1 MWWLLWIVTVLAVIA
16 TQVYTTR
23 TVMRTRFKLNDLVKQ
38 VNKIRVDEKVAK
50 SNLEVSNRELLMTQ
64 RAIAAQQDATEKL
77 KETIQTLEQER
88 KKRLQEA
95 KNRLAH

>member
-1 MWWLLWIVTVLAVIA
+1 MFWLIWILTILAVIV

-23 TVMRTRFKLNDLVKQ
+23 TVIRTRFRVTDLQKQ
-38 VNKIRVDEKVAK
+38 VAKAKMDEKVAK
-50 SNLEVSNRELLMTQ
+50 SNLEVTNRELTLIQ
-64 RAIAAQQDATEKL
+64 RTTTMQIDAVEKL

-88 KKRLQEA
+88 KKRLQET